1 MKTIVGER
9 INSTR
14 KPIRHAIDN
23 RDAGVIERE
32 ARMQQEKGATH
43 IDVNAGGHGRPEQED
58 LLWLI
63 DVVQRTVDLHL
74 CIDSADPQVI
84 AGVFSRLTK
93 RPIINSVSLERQRMA
108 GMAPFLTTH
117 DCDIVGLCM
126 SDEGVPQTAEKIV
139 ARAQTLVRTLEE
151 MGINRDQIHI
161 DPLIQ
166 PIGTN
171 HQNGRT
177 VLQAIQGILETCP
190 GVHLI
195 CGLTNISF
203 GMPERKQINRCLLT
217 LLMAGG
223 LDGVIL
229 DPLDENLMKDL
240 VTNTMLLGKD
250 PYCLNYIKACKGNNN

>member
-1 MKTIVGER
+1 MKVIVGER

-14 KPIRHAIDN
+14 KPIREAIDN
-23 RDAGVIERE
+23 RDAAVIERE

-63 DVVQRTVDLHL
+63 DVVQQTVDLPL
-74 CIDSADPQVI
+74 CVDSADPKVI
-84 AGVFSRLTK
+84 AGVFHRLTK
-93 RPIINSVSLERQRMA
+93 RPIINSVSLEQDRME
-108 GMAPFLTTH
+108 GMASFLANH
-117 DCDIVGLCM
+117 ECDIVGLCM
-126 SDEGVPQTAEKIV
+126 SDKGMPETAQEIV
-139 ARAQTLVRTLEE
+139 ARAQTLVRILEE
-151 MGINRDQIHI
+151 MGIDRDRIYI

-171 HQNGRT
+171 HQNGQI
-177 VLQAIQGILETCP
+177 VLQAIRGILETCP
-190 GVHLI
+190 EVHLI

-217 LLMAGG
+217 LLMAAG

-229 DPLDENLMKDL
+229 DPLDENLMRDL
-240 VTNTMLLGKD
+240 FTTTMLLGRD
-250 PYCLNYIKACKGNNN
+250 PYCLNYIKACKGSNN